1 MKKILFAL
9 SAIAFNCQLV
19 QGQVSGNINYLQQT
33 RLPES
38 NIEVSTQ
45 PNVLI
50 TVKGIANIKADSY
63 VAIFNLTQAGENIEE
78 LSLLAENRI
87 SAIRKKFEGKTDMEF
102 YTDMISFVPV
112 YEYEVEKKLFSKK
125 TYNEIPKGFELKV
138 NLHIKYKDPNV
149 LSQIVTA
156 CAASEIYDLVRVDYF
171 STQLEQVKK
180 DLAAKAKILLK
191 EKLKFHQ
198 ELLGIDFTTY
208 KKQMADAYKVVYPLE
223 MYKSYQA
230 YSSSSL
236 SLKKSAT
243 TTQIDKSTTQYY
255 QPVLNKEF
263 DFVINPEI
271 VEPVI
276 QVMYDVTF
284 LVVMPEDKPMAEKTK
299 EYLLVTPTGEI
310 KNLSLKP

>member
-1 MKKILFAL
+1 MKKILYAL
-9 SAIAFNCQLV
+9 GALVLNGQLV

-38 NIEVSTQ
+38 NIEVSTH

-50 TVKGIANIKADSY
+50 TVKGLANVRADSY
-63 VAIFNLTQAGENIEE
+63 VAIFSLTQAGENIEE
-78 LSLLAENRI
+78 LNLLAENRI
-87 SAIRKKFEGKTDMEF
+87 AAVRKQFEGKPDMEF

-125 TYNEIPKGFELKV
+125 TYNEIPKGFELKL

-149 LSQIVTA
+149 LSKIVTA
-156 CAASEIYDLVRVDYF
+156 CASSEVYDLVRVDYF
-171 STQLEQVKK
+171 SIQLEQLKK

-191 EKLKFHQ
+191 EKLKYHQ
-198 ELLGIDFTTY
+198 ELLGVDFTTRQ
-208 KKQMADAYKVVYPLE
+208 KQMADAYRVVYPLE

-236 SLKKSAT
+236 NLKKSAT

-276 QVMYDVTF
+276 QVLYDVTF
-284 LVVMPEDKPMAEKTK
+284 VVVMPEDKPAAEKTK

-310 KNLSLKP
+310 KTLSLQP